1 MRKLLLSC
9 CAIVSTVVITAQTNT
24 SKPEILYG
32 AVQKTDLQKPPYNKW
47 FDSIYAAYDPSPVV
61 ISKISKQQLKDIRI
75 EIFFGTWC
83 GDSRREVP
91 KFLKIM
97 DQLAVPAS
105 KISLVATGSDSLY
118 KQSPQHE
125 EAGKGIF
132 RVPVFII
139 YKNGVE
145 INRINEF
152 PVSSLENDLAA
163 ILAEQ
168 SYSPNY
174 RSFAL
179 VKNWLQEGSL
189 LDKNISLRG
198 LALQLKYLV
207 AGERELNSL
216 GYVLLEQGKKAEA
229 LKIFQVNAIL
239 YPESANVLSS
249 LGEGYYENADQQN
262 AVVTLEKALELNK
275 EPALVKEILN
285 VLYKA
290 KLAKG

>member
-1 MRKLLLSC
+1 MQKLIVSL
-9 CAIVSTVVITAQTNT
+9 CAIASTIMTLAQASVN
-24 SKPEILYG
+24 KPEILYG
-32 AVQKTDLQKPPYNKW
+32 AVQQSDLQKPPYNKW
-47 FDSIYAAYDPSPVV
+47 FDSIYSAYDPSSIT
-61 ISKISKQQLKDIRI
+61 ISKIPKQQLKDIRI

-91 KFLKIM
+91 RFLKIM
-97 DQLAVPAS
+97 DQLAIPVS
-105 KISLVATGSDSLY
+105 KISLIATGSDSLY

-152 PVSSLENDLAA
+152 PVTSLEKDLAV
-163 ILAEQ
+163 ILADQ
-168 SYSPNY
+168 PYSPNY

-179 VKNWLQEGSL
+179 VKNWLQGGDL
-189 LDKNISLRG
+189 VDKNTSLRG

-249 LGEGYYENADQQN
+249 LGEGYYENADHHN

-275 EPALVKEILN
+275 EPQLVKEILN

>member
-1 MRKLLLSC
+1 MRKILLSC
-9 CAIVSTVVITAQTNT
+9 CAVASTVILTAQTNS

-32 AVQKTDLQKPPYNKW
+32 VVQRTDLQKPPFNKW
-47 FDSIYAAYDPSPVV
+47 FDSIYAVYDPSPVV
-61 ISKISKQQLKDIRI
+61 IRKISKQQLKDIRI

-91 KFLKIM
+91 RFLKIM
-97 DQLAVPAS
+97 DQLGVPAS
-105 KISLVATGSDSLY
+105 KISLIATGSDSLY

-132 RVPVFII
+132 RVPVFIV
-139 YKNGVE
+139 YRNGVE

-152 PVSSLENDLAA
+152 PVTSLENDLVA
-163 ILAEQ
+163 ILADQ
-168 SYSPNY
+168 PYNPNY

-179 VKNWLQEGSL
+179 VKNWLQDSSL
-189 LDKNISLRG
+189 LDKNSSLRG
-198 LALQLKYLV
+198 MALQLKYLV

-249 LGEGYYENADQQN
+249 LGEGYYENGDHQN
-262 AVVTLEKALELNK
+262 AVVTLEKAVELNK
-275 EPALVKEILN
+275 EPQLVKEILKL
-285 VLYKA
+285 LYKA

>member
-9 CAIVSTVVITAQTNT
+9 CVVVSTVVITAQTNT

-32 AVQKTDLQKPPYNKW
+32 AVQKVDLQKPPYNKW
-47 FDSIYAAYDPSPVV
+47 FDSTYAAYDPSPVV

-97 DQLAVPAS
+97 DQLGVPAS
-105 KISLVATGSDSLY
+105 KISLIATGSDSLY

-139 YKNGVE
+139 YRNGVE

-152 PVSSLENDLAA
+152 PVSSLEKDLAV
-163 ILAEQ
+163 ILADQ
-168 SYSPNY
+168 PYSPNY
-174 RSFAL
+174 RSFTL
-179 VKNWLQEGSL
+179 VKNWLQDGSL
-189 LDKNISLRG
+189 LDKNTSLRG

-239 YPESANVLSS
+239 YPESVNVLSS
-249 LGEGYYENADQQN
+249 LGEGYYENADHQN
-262 AVVTLEKALELNK
+262 AVVTLEKALKLNK
-275 EPALVKEILN
+275 EPAMVKEILQ

-290 KLAKG
+290 KRAKG

>member
-1 MRKLLLSC
+1 MKKIILNCS
-9 CAIVSTVVITAQTNT
+9 AFIITVTTIAQTSVN
-24 SKPEILYG
+24 KPEILYG
-32 AVQKTDLQKPPYNKW
+32 AVTKTDLRQAPYNKW
-47 FDSIYAAYDPSPVV
+47 FDSIYTSYNPSAAV
-61 ISKISKQQLKDIRI
+61 ISKISKQQLKDIHI

-91 KFLKIM
+91 GFLKIM
-97 DQLAVPAS
+97 DQLAFPAS
-105 KISLVATGSDSLY
+105 EISLIATGSDSLY

-132 RVPVFII
+132 RVPVFIV
-139 YKNGVE
+139 YRNGIE
-145 INRINEF
+145 INRITEF

-163 ILAEQ
+163 ILADQ

-174 RSFAL
+174 RSFTL
-179 VKNWLQEGSL
+179 VRNWLQDSSL
-189 LDKNISLRG
+189 MDKNSNLRG
-198 LALQLKYLV
+198 LAMQLKYLV

-216 GYVLLEQGKKAEA
+216 GYVLLKQGKKAEA
-229 LKIFQVNAIL
+229 LRIFQVNAIL

-249 LGEGYYENADQQN
+249 LGEGYYENTDYQS
-262 AVVTLEKALELNK
+262 AVLILEKALELNK
-275 EPALVKEILN
+275 EPALIKDILK

>member
-1 MRKLLLSC
+1 MRKLILSC
-9 CAIVSTVVITAQTNT
+9 CAVASTVAISAQPNS
-24 SKPEILYG
+24 SKPGILYG
-32 AVQKTDLQKPPYNKW
+32 AVQQTDLQKPPYNKW

-61 ISKISKQQLKDIRI
+61 ISKIAKQQLKDIRI

-91 KFLKIM
+91 RFLKIM
-97 DQLAVPAS
+97 DRLAVPALT
-105 KISLVATGSDSLY
+105 ISLVATGSDSLY

-139 YKNGVE
+139 YRNGTE
-145 INRINEF
+145 IARINEF
-152 PVSSLENDLAA
+152 PVMSLEKDLAA
-163 ILAEQ
+163 ILAGQ
-168 SYSPNY
+168 SYDPNY

-179 VKNWLQEGSL
+179 VNRWLIDGSL
-189 LDKNISLRG
+189 QDKNSNLRG
-198 LALQLKYLV
+198 LALKLKYLV

-249 LGEGYYENADQQN
+249 LGEGYYENADHQN

-275 EPALVKEILN
+275 EPALVKEILK

>member
-1 MRKLLLSC
+1 MQKLIVSL
-9 CAIVSTVVITAQTNT
+9 CAIVSTIMTLAQTSVN
-24 SKPEILYG
+24 KPEILYG
-32 AVQKTDLQKPPYNKW
+32 AVQQSDLQKPPYNKW
-47 FDSIYAAYDPSPVV
+47 FDSIYSAYDPSSIT
-61 ISKISKQQLKDIRI
+61 ISKIPKQQLKDIRI

-91 KFLKIM
+91 RFLKIM
-97 DQLAVPAS
+97 DQLAIPAS
-105 KISLVATGSDSLY
+105 KISLIATGSDSLY

-139 YKNGVE
+139 YRTGVE

-163 ILAEQ
+163 ILADQ
-168 SYSPNY
+168 SYNPNY
-174 RSFAL
+174 RSFEL
-179 VKNWLQEGSL
+179 VKNWLQDGSL

-249 LGEGYYENADQQN
+249 LGEGYYENADHHN
-262 AVVTLEKALELNK
+262 AVVILEKALELNK
-275 EPALVKEILN
+275 EPQLVKEILN

>member
-1 MRKLLLSC
+1 MRKLVLSC

-32 AVQKTDLQKPPYNKW
+32 AVQQTDLQKPPYNKW
-47 FDSIYAAYDPSPVV
+47 FDSMYAAYDPSPAV
-61 ISKISKQQLKDIRI
+61 ISSINRQELKDIRI
-75 EIFFGTWC
+75 DIFFGTWC

-91 KFLKIM
+91 RFLKMM

-132 RVPVFII
+132 RVPVFIV
-139 YKNGVE
+139 YRNGAE
-145 INRINEF
+145 IGRINEF
-152 PVSSLENDLAA
+152 PVTSLEKDLAT
-163 ILAEQ
+163 ILAGQ
-168 SYSPNY
+168 SYDPNY

-179 VKNWLQEGSL
+179 VNRWLIDGSL
-189 LDKNISLRG
+189 QDKNTNLRG

-216 GYVLLEQGKKAEA
+216 GYVLLEQGKKAAA
-229 LKIFQVNAIL
+229 LKLFQVNALL

-249 LGEGYYENADQQN
+249 LGEGYYENADHHN
-262 AVVTLEKALELNK
+262 AVVTLEKAIELNK
-275 EPALVKEILN
+275 EPALVKEILK

-290 KLAKG
+290 KLAKD

>member
-9 CAIVSTVVITAQTNT
+9 CAVFSTVVITAQTNT

-32 AVQKTDLQKPPYNKW
+32 AVQKVDLQKPPYNKW

-61 ISKISKQQLKDIRI
+61 ISNINKQQLKDIRI

-97 DQLAVPAS
+97 DQLGVAAS
-105 KISLVATGSDSLY
+105 KISLIATGSDSLY

-139 YKNGVE
+139 YRNGAE

-152 PVSSLENDLAA
+152 PVTSLENDMAA
-163 ILAEQ
+163 ILADQ

-174 RSFAL
+174 RSFTL
-179 VKNWLQEGSL
+179 VKNWLQDGSL
-189 LDKNISLRG
+189 LDKNTSLRG

-249 LGEGYYENADQQN
+249 LGEGYYENADHQN
-262 AVVTLEKALELNK
+262 AVVTMERALELNK
-275 EPALVKEILN
+275 EPQLVKEILK

>member
-9 CAIVSTVVITAQTNT
+9 CAVVSTVVITAQTNT

-32 AVQKTDLQKPPYNKW
+32 AVQKADLQKPPYNKW

-61 ISKISKQQLKDIRI
+61 ISKINKQQLKDIRI

-105 KISLVATGSDSLY
+105 KISLIATGSDSLY

-132 RVPVFII
+132 RVPVFIV
-139 YKNGVE
+139 YRNGAE

-152 PVSSLENDLAA
+152 PVTSLENDMAA
-163 ILAEQ
+163 ILADQ

-179 VKNWLQEGSL
+179 LKNWLQEGSL
-189 LDKNISLRG
+189 LDKNTSLRG

-249 LGEGYYENADQQN
+249 LGEGYYENADHQN

-275 EPALVKEILN
+275 EPALVKEILQI
-285 VLYKA
+285 LYKA
-290 KLAKG
+290 KTAKG

>member
-9 CAIVSTVVITAQTNT
+9 CAVVSTVVITAQTNT

-32 AVQKTDLQKPPYNKW
+32 AVQKVDLQKPPYNKW

-61 ISKISKQQLKDIRI
+61 ISNINKQQLKDIRI

-97 DQLAVPAS
+97 DQLGVAAS
-105 KISLVATGSDSLY
+105 KISLIATGSDSLY

-139 YKNGVE
+139 YRNGAE

-152 PVSSLENDLAA
+152 PVTSLENDMAA
-163 ILAEQ
+163 ILADQ

-174 RSFAL
+174 RSFTQ
-179 VKNWLQEGSL
+179 VKKWLQEGSL
-189 LDKNISLRG
+189 LDKNTSLRG

-249 LGEGYYENADQQN
+249 LGEGYYENADHQN

-275 EPALVKEILN
+275 EPQLVKEILK

>member
-1 MRKLLLSC
+1 MQKLVLSL
-9 CAIVSTVVITAQTNT
+9 CAIVSTIMALAQASVN
-24 SKPEILYG
+24 KPEIVYG
-32 AVQKTDLQKPPYNKW
+32 AVQQSDLQKPPYNKW
-47 FDSIYAAYDPSPVV
+47 FDSIYASYDPSPVV
-61 ISKISKQQLKDIRI
+61 ISKITQQQLKDIRI

-105 KISLVATGSDSLY
+105 KISLIATGSDSLY

-125 EAGKGIF
+125 ETGKGIF

-139 YKNGVE
+139 YKNGAE

-174 RSFAL
+174 RSFTL

-189 LDKNISLRG
+189 LDKNTSLRG

-249 LGEGYYENADQQN
+249 LGEGYYENDDHQN

-275 EPALVKEILN
+275 EPQLVKEILN

>member
-9 CAIVSTVVITAQTNT
+9 CVVVSTVVITAQTNT

-32 AVQKTDLQKPPYNKW
+32 AVQKVDLQKPPYNKW
-47 FDSIYAAYDPSPVV
+47 FDSTYAAYDPSPVV

-97 DQLAVPAS
+97 DQLGVPAS
-105 KISLVATGSDSLY
+105 KISLIATGSDSLY

-139 YKNGVE
+139 YRNGVE

-152 PVSSLENDLAA
+152 PVSSLEKDLAV
-163 ILAEQ
+163 ILADQ
-168 SYSPNY
+168 PYSPNY
-174 RSFAL
+174 RSFTL
-179 VKNWLQEGSL
+179 VKNWLQDGSL
-189 LDKNISLRG
+189 LDKNTSLRG

-239 YPESANVLSS
+239 YPESVNVLSS
-249 LGEGYYENADQQN
+249 LGEGYYENADHQN

-275 EPALVKEILN
+275 EPAMVKEILQ

-290 KLAKG
+290 KRAKG